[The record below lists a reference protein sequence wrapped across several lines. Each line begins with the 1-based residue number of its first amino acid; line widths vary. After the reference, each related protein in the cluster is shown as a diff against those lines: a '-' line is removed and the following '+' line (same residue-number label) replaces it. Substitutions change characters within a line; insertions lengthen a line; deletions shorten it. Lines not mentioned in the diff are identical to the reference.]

1 MGLIVGIILIY
12 LTFLSL
18 DFEIVLPL
26 IPFFLDETIY
36 LLNYEIDTIELIGIL
51 IFIGAMGKS
60 AQLGLHT

>member
-18 DFEIVLPL
+18 DFEIVLSL
-26 IPFFLDETIY
+26 VPFFLDETIY
-36 LLNYEIDTIELIGIL
+36 LLNYEINMIELIGIL

>member
-1 MGLIVGIILIY
+1 MGLIVGIILLY

-18 DFEIVLPL
+18 DFEIVFPL